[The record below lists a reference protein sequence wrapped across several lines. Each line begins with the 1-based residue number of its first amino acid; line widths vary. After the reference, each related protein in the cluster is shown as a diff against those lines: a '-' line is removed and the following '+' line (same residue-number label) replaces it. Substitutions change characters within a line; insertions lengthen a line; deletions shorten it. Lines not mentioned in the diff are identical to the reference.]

1 MRNKTKI
8 FKGYISGLALLF
20 AAFLTINA
28 QQLPVYSQ
36 YKQNAFLYNPAV
48 ASANGQTLFTLTS
61 RKNWMG
67 FKGAPG
73 LVVFGF
79 QHRFPG
85 EPMNVSSG
93 LLGNKRIDLDQKGR
107 VGIGGLVFSDKNGP
121 VSRNGAQMAYSYYI
135 PMGESTVSFGMSAMG
150 FVNNANIDEMEF
162 LNENEPAIGSMEPS
176 ISYDMAI
183 GAFYTMSNRVFVGI
197 SCMQILKTID
207 LSSKNEYFNEYLR
220 HFYII
225 GGYRYPLNDELAIEP
240 SLYMKANSNNFQ
252 TDINT
257 RLYFKSVY
265 WAGLSY
271 RTNNDLVLMGGA
283 KLGDFYVGYSFD
295 YGFGEIIKTSFG
307 SHEINVGYILD

>member
-1 MRNKTKI
+1 MKI
-8 FKGYISGLALLF
+8 LKVFFSGITLSF
-20 AAFLTINA
+20 AAYLTANA
-28 QQLPVYSQ
+28 QQLPVFSQ

-48 ASANGQTLFTLTS
+48 ASVDGQTLFTFIS

-73 LVVFGF
+73 LVALGF
-79 QHRFPG
+79 QHRFSG

-93 LLGNKRIDLDQKGR
+93 LLGNKRINLDQKGR
-107 VGIGGLVFSDKNGP
+107 VGIGGFVFSDKNGP
-121 VSRNGAQMAYSYYI
+121 VSRNGVQMAYSYYI
-135 PMGESTVSFGMSAMG
+135 PMGESTVSFGMAAMG
-150 FVNNANIDEMEF
+150 FVNNANKDEIKF
-162 LNENEPAIGSMEPS
+162 LNNNEPAIGSMEPS
-176 ISYDMAI
+176 VSYDMAI
-183 GAFYTMSNRVFVGI
+183 GAFYSMSNKIFAGI
-197 SCMQILKTID
+197 SCMQILKTFD
-207 LSSKNEYFNEYLR
+207 LSYKNEYFNEYLR

-225 GGYRYPLNDELAIEP
+225 GGYRHALNDELAIEP
-240 SLYMKANSNNFQ
+240 SLYMKVNNNNFQ

-283 KLGDFYVGYSFD
+283 NLGDFYVGYSFD

-307 SHEINVGYILD
+307 SHEINFGYAIN